1 LHFCGDGSFTR
12 DEYENASR
20 RAIMGNEFG
29 RRRPSEQTAAPKPKA
44 SAAEEERDVAELLF
58 SPLMGQ
64 AAAIV
69 GALVVVVVLAG
80 WYVSNTK
87 GMGRALEDQWSRKT
101 IGPVEMSD
109 RDLAVIT
116 RGPCNVRSLD
126 PKFQEVQRQLGC

>member
-1 LHFCGDGSFTR
+1 
-12 DEYENASR
+12 
-20 RAIMGNEFG
+20 MGNEFG
-29 RRRPSEQTAAPKPKA
+29 RRRPSEKTAAPKPKA

-58 SPLMGQ
+58 SPLMGL

-80 WYVSNTK
+80 WYVSNMK

-101 IGPVEMSD
+101 VGPVDMSD